1 MLVRFRNLSYLCRQ
15 NNYNI
20 KYEHKTN
27 LLMKKNF
34 LIAILM
40 LLPLG
45 MMADGNYVT
54 IVLTEAGTL
63 QERLIESG
71 YDSVDGLTV
80 SGKFNSLDLKY
91 LHEATGRL
99 ANLVVVG
106 RC

>member
-1 MLVRFRNLSYLCRQ
+1 
-15 NNYNI
+15 
-20 KYEHKTN
+20 
-27 LLMKKNF
+27 MKKYF
-34 LIAILM
+34 LLALLM

-54 IVLTEAGTL
+54 IELTEAGTL
-63 QERLIESG
+63 QERLIDSG

-80 SGKFNSLDLKY
+80 KGKFNSLDLKY